1 MKGPKGH
8 GVAGPAGG
16 ARFAYFLETLDQPV
30 TPEQPVWRRPLPL
43 SRTFGVG
50 SSQAASGS
58 ALSIGNYFEAVRSF
72 LQGTGREA
80 IAGCLKK
87 RGVEAAAAAFFR
99 IFLAKHGE
107 YYHPSRVEAD
117 IGGKPFC
124 WVVNVAVS
132 AAGRSLLPRE
142 YAALERLNREFPVGH
157 VPEVYAAGTVDA
169 GNGRS
174 VDLFLGQ
181 WFQGFQ
187 EFHLTPSPAAA
198 EPSVVLWDAETGR
211 RRLDPG
217 EARAVYHEVARI
229 LTHYFSLT
237 TREGIGAWH
246 HAAGDFVAKVGGR
259 RPEVRL
265 VTVREYR
272 PLFRPQQD
280 SEDACPG
287 IKTLLETLLIF
298 LLNLGIRTRLDRLD
312 GTGEM
317 AWAGPVAVEA
327 TVAGVLAALAE
338 KPAPCELPMPLD
350 GLFRRYLAVC
360 SSDDL
365 LEMCLAVAAKAF
377 PPGSPELALVEE
389 RIQSH
394 AEMLSEIFG
403 RL

>member
-30 TPEQPVWRRPLPL
+30 TPEQPLWRLPLPL
-43 SRTFGVG
+43 SRTFGLG

-58 ALSIGNYFEAVRSF
+58 ALSIGDYFEAVRSF
-72 LQGTGREA
+72 LEGTGGEA

-87 RGVEAAAAAFFR
+87 QGAEASAAAFFR

-117 IGGKPFC
+117 IGGKLFC

-132 AAGRSLLPRE
+132 AAGKALLPRE
-142 YAALERLNREFPVGH
+142 YAALERLNREFSAGH
-157 VPEVYAAGTVDA
+157 VPEVYAAGMVDA

-181 WFQGFQ
+181 WFPGFH
-187 EFHLTPSPAAA
+187 EFHLTSSPAPA
-198 EPSVVLWDAETGR
+198 EPPVLLWDAEAG
-211 RRLDPG
+211 RRLDPDQT
-217 EARAVYHEVARI
+217 RAVYHEVARI

-259 RPEVRL
+259 RTEVRL

-272 PLFRPQQD
+272 PLFRARQD
-280 SEDACPG
+280 ADDACPDL
-287 IKTLLETLLIF
+287 KTLLDTLLIF
-298 LLNLGIRTRLDRLD
+298 LLNLGMRTRLDRLD

-317 AWAGPVAVEA
+317 AWSGPVAVEA
-327 TVAGVLAALAE
+327 TVAGMLAALAE
-338 KPAPCELPMPLD
+338 KPAPCELPLPLD
-350 GLFRRYLAVC
+350 GLFRRYLAAC

-377 PPGSPELALVEE
+377 PPGSPELALVEA

-394 AEMLSEIFG
+394 AEMLSEVFG